1 MSISPNDTLLQTDD
15 KRAWRS
21 WALYDWANSAFATT
35 VMAGFFPLFF
45 KAYWANPNNPSE
57 STYILGLSNSIGSIV
72 VAALAPFLGAIADRA
87 GAKKKFLALFAFL
100 GIVMTG
106 GLWMVQQ
113 GQWLTAVLVYALAAI
128 GFSSSNLF
136 YDSLLPVIARKEKV
150 DYVSALG
157 FAWGY
162 IGGGLLF
169 LINVIMYLQP
179 ELFGIPDGSTA
190 IRISFVTVAMWWAV
204 FSIPVFLFVKE
215 PTKHDSVG
223 ALEAISSGWKQ
234 LVKTISDI
242 AHLKVVGMFLLAY
255 WFYIDGVDTIV
266 RMAVSYGTDLGFDSS
281 SLIIAL
287 LLVQFVAFPAAL
299 LYYRFSNVVGVKPAI
314 MYAIGGYAVITFL
327 AYFMNATW
335 HFYTLAVMIALF
347 QGGIQ
352 ALSRSLYTR
361 IIPTERSAEFFG
373 FYNMFGKFA
382 AVMGP
387 FLMGYVTLMYDNAR
401 FSILSILVLFM
412 LGAFFLAKVDVAK
425 GEQLARDYLTN

>member
-1 MSISPNDTLLQTDD
+1 MRRQKDMEKFNGVASWYIVIRRVVGGHYASTDD

-45 KAYWANPNNPSE
+45 KAYWANPSNLSE

-72 VAALAPFLGAIADRA
+72 VAALAPFLGAIADKA

-113 GQWLTAVLVYALAAI
+113 GQWLMAVLVYAVAAI

-136 YDSLLPVIARKEKV
+136 YDSLLPAIASKEKV
-150 DYVSALG
+150 DYVSTLG

-169 LINVIMYLQP
+169 LLNVVMYLQP
-179 ELFGIPDGSTA
+179 ELFGIPDGATA
-190 IRISFVTVAMWWAV
+190 IRISFLTVAIWWGV
-204 FSIPVFLFVKE
+204 FSIPVFVFVKE
-215 PTKHDSVG
+215 PRIHESVG
-223 ALEAISSGWKQ
+223 TLEAISSGWKQ
-234 LVKTISDI
+234 LRT
-242 AHLKVVGMFLLAY
+242 
-255 WFYIDGVDTIV
+255 T
-266 RMAVSYGTDLGFDSS
+266 AVSYGTDLGFDSS
-281 SLIIAL
+281 ALITAL

-299 LYYRFSNVVGVKPAI
+299 LYYRFANRVGVKPAI
-314 MYAIGGYAVITFL
+314 MYAIGGYALITFL

-335 HFYTLAVMIALF
+335 HFYVLAVMIALF

-382 AVMGP
+382 AVIGP
-387 FLMGYVTLMYDNAR
+387 FLMGYVTLMYDNPR
-401 FSILSILVLFM
+401 FGILSVLVLFV
-412 LGAFFLAKVDVAK
+412 LGAFFLAKVDVTK
-425 GEQLARDYLTN
+425 GEQLANDYLAN

>member
-1 MSISPNDTLLQTDD
+1 
-15 KRAWRS
+15 
-21 WALYDWANSAFATT
+21 
-35 VMAGFFPLFF
+35 
-45 KAYWANPNNPSE
+45 
-57 STYILGLSNSIGSIV
+57 
-72 VAALAPFLGAIADRA
+72 
-87 GAKKKFLALFAFL
+87 
-100 GIVMTG
+100 
-106 GLWMVQQ
+106 
-113 GQWLTAVLVYALAAI
+113 
-128 GFSSSNLF
+128 
-136 YDSLLPVIARKEKV
+136 
-150 DYVSALG
+150 
-157 FAWGY
+157 
-162 IGGGLLF
+162 
-169 LINVIMYLQP
+169 MYLLP

-190 IRISFVTVAMWWAV
+190 IRISFVTVAIWWAV

-215 PTKHDSVG
+215 PTKQDSVG

-234 LVKTISDI
+234 LAKTISDI
-242 AHLKVVGMFLLAY
+242 KHMKVVGMFLLAY

-281 SLIIAL
+281 ALITAL

-387 FLMGYVTLMYDNAR
+387 FLMGYVTLMYDNPR
-401 FSILSILVLFM
+401 FGILSILVLFM
-412 LGAFFLAKVDVAK
+412 LGAFFFAKVDVDK
-425 GEQLARDYLTN
+425 GEQIARDYLTN

>member
-1 MSISPNDTLLQTDD
+1 MSISTNDTLLQSDD

-72 VAALAPFLGAIADRA
+72 VAALAPFLGAIADKA

-113 GQWLTAVLVYALAAI
+113 GQWLMAVLVYALAAI

-136 YDSLLPVIARKEKV
+136 YDSLLPVIARREKV

-190 IRISFVTVAMWWAV
+190 IRISFVTVAIWWAV

-234 LVKTISDI
+234 LAKTISDI
-242 AHLKVVGMFLLAY
+242 KHMKVVGMFLLAY

-281 SLIIAL
+281 ALITAL

-387 FLMGYVTLMYDNAR
+387 FLMGYVTLMYDNPR
-401 FSILSILVLFM
+401 FGILSILVLFM